1 MSSLNCRKHKSKKS
15 PRGFVSQG
23 GASRAHAE
31 EVYQRVVGLRARG
44 EFRAAADLLRQ
55 CLDLRETGARWSE
68 WAFLQ
73 LALENVNEAEKGFRS
88 ALKLNPR
95 DTLAMANL
103 SAVLELLGQHK
114 EANSWAISCSVDV
127 LNQQRAAQNLLR
139 LLGKGKTIAEQLLED
154 IQTIPTEDP
163 SLAPR
168 VIAAMQTT
176 HMYSG
181 YFVEKCLERM
191 ASLPSE
197 ALPKALEA
205 LEQKARADYRLF
217 IVLALQSMQAEDYE
231 TALRHIRYACDAC
244 PSDLYAENILIEC
257 SLRQAAKTGV
267 PSEFE
272 GLEEYLAGSFCHAP
286 WRHLE
291 IAWDG
296 HAFLC
301 CPAWLPLR
309 VGNAR
314 NQTLDEIW
322 NSDFA
327 VEIRNSI
334 LDRSFRFCS
343 KTHCYRIAGR
353 TLPHRAGADSTGS
366 RLTARPACEQ
376 SVVVDPAEFPA
387 RVTYSPELLHLCYDR
402 TCNMA
407 CPPCRKNFYS
417 ANREER
423 ESMDRNFIPFV
434 FRAAQNAGTVYLDGA
449 GEVFASKHSRHLLA
463 LLNREQFPHLKLWFI
478 SNGQLVNQRAF
489 DDFDLWGRVR
499 GLQISV
505 DAARPET
512 YRLVR
517 RGGSLQRLLSNL
529 DFLDRLRRERGESF
543 KLELTFVVSSVNFRE
558 MPEFVTLANRFHVD
572 SVVFTVIRNWGH
584 ISQAE
589 FEKLNVTNPSHP
601 EHQEFLKVLE
611 SPGLSDPIV
620 DCGSIAPYRRRAF
633 KQEGPGHAMTGLEG
647 HGSAT

>member
-1 MSSLNCRKHKSKKS
+1 MSRANWRKPKSKKS
-15 PRGFVSQG
+15 PKGLISHADASQ
-23 GASRAHAE
+23 ARAE
-31 EVYQRVVGLRARG
+31 EVYQRVVGLRVRG

-55 CLDLRETGARWSE
+55 CLDIRETGARWCE
-68 WAFLQ
+68 WALLQ
-73 LALENVNEAEKGFRS
+73 LAIENLEEAEKGFRS
-88 ALKLNPR
+88 AHRLNPR
-95 DTLAMANL
+95 DTLATANL
-103 SAVLELLGQHK
+103 SVVLEQLGQLS
-114 EANSWAISCSVDV
+114 EANSWASSCPFEV

-139 LLGKGKTIAEQLLED
+139 LLGKGKPASEQFLED

-168 VIAAMQTT
+168 VIVATRTT

-181 YFVEKCLERM
+181 YFVERCLERL

-197 ALPKALEA
+197 ALPKVLEA

-231 TALRHIRYACDAC
+231 TALRHIRYACDGC

-257 SLRQAAKTGV
+257 SLRQAGKTGV
-267 PSEFE
+267 RSEFE
-272 GLEEYLAGSFCHAP
+272 GLQAYLAGSFCETP

-327 VEIRNSI
+327 IEIRKSI
-334 LDRSFRFCS
+334 LDKSFKFCS
-343 KTHCYRIAGR
+343 KVHCYRIAGR
-353 TLPHRAGADSTGS
+353 TLPHRADTDSPAS
-366 RLTARPACEQ
+366 RLTPRAGCER
-376 SVVVDPAEFPA
+376 SVVLDPAEFPA

-407 CPPCRKNFYS
+407 CPPCRKDFYL
-417 ANREER
+417 AKREER
-423 ESMDRNFIPFV
+423 ESMDRNFLPFV
-434 FRAAQNAGTVYLDGA
+434 LRAAQDAKTVYLNGA
-449 GEVFASKHSRHLLA
+449 GEVFASKHSRHLVTR
-463 LLNREQFPHLKLWFI
+463 LNREQFPHLKLWFI

-512 YRLVR
+512 YRVVR
-517 RGGSLQRLLSNL
+517 RGGDFQRLLSNL
-529 DFLDRLRRERGESF
+529 GFLDHLRRERGESF
-543 KLELTFVVSSVNFRE
+543 RLELTFVVSGVNFRE
-558 MPEFVTLANRFHVD
+558 MPEFVELGKRFRVD
-572 SVVFTVIRNWGH
+572 SVVFTVLRNWGH
-584 ISQAE
+584 LSWVE
-589 FEKLNVTNPSHP
+589 YEKLAVVRPSHP
-601 EHQEFLKVLE
+601 DHQEFLTVLRSLE
-611 SPGLSDPIV
+611 LSDPVV
-620 DCGSIAPYRRRAF
+620 DLGSVAPYRLAQAQRND
-633 KQEGPGHAMTGLEG
+633 
-647 HGSAT
+647 